1 MQREVVQDF
10 LNLPGIEGVALVDGR
25 SRPYFCGVDQTLNF
39 QQKEALAQ
47 GIQQVVETTP
57 PDFEFFEFQFTGH
70 QVYIY
75 KLDHGVILLVLTSD
89 HLIYPAY
96 VRAVEK
102 LKLELQDDI
111 TNAIATFRLLAGKIT
126 LSGHDYWKR
135 GQGLADSPLTGGTS
149 AGYPSPSLPSPS
161 THPQNGKV
169 GPVASSSAPP
179 AVVAPP
185 AEKPRPQAVPVNL
198 TADSPTPTPP
208 AAPPVAPP
216 QPTVVTTAP
225 PATPTPVAA
234 LPPSIEEVVQ
244 IINHI
249 SQFTKQYLGTTV
261 VSNYWKSSRPAEA
274 WLTKFEVDRAGKWS
288 FAGGNLNATLTE
300 EQTAWM
306 KQWIAAFSKRC
317 AVVIRDFPIL
327 LRQSDISDRLKDALL
342 PK

>member
-75 KLDHGVILLVLTSD
+75 KLDHGVILLVLTSG
-89 HLIYPAY
+89 HLIYPSY

-111 TNAIATFRLLAGKIT
+111 TNAIATFRLLAGNIT
-126 LSGHDYWKR
+126 LSGHNYWKR
-135 GQGLADSPLTGGTS
+135 DPTPAQ
-149 AGYPSPSLPSPS
+149 PSPSPPTPTSYV
-161 THPQNGKV
+161 QNG
-169 GPVASSSAPP
+169 APP
-179 AVVAPP
+179 AVSTPAPP
-185 AEKPRPQAVPVNL
+185 A
-198 TADSPTPTPP
+198 
-208 AAPPVAPP
+208 PVAPP
-216 QPTVVTTAP
+216 VPTPAP
-225 PATPTPVAA
+225 PATPPLT
-234 LPPSIEEVVQ
+234 LGEVVQ
-244 IINHI
+244 GLNEI
-249 SQFTKQYLGTTV
+249 SQFTKQYLGATV
-261 VSNYWKSSRPAEA
+261 VSNYWKSSRPAVD
-274 WLTKFEVDRAGKWS
+274 WLTKFDVDRAGKWT
-288 FAGGNLNATLTE
+288 FGGGTVEVPLMTE
-300 EQTAWM
+300 QADWI

-317 AVVIRDFPIL
+317 AIVIRDYPTL
-327 LRQSDISDRLKDALL
+327 LQQSQMGDRLKDALL

>member
-89 HLIYPAY
+89 HLIYPSY

-111 TNAIATFRLLAGKIT
+111 TNAIATFRLLAGNIT
-126 LSGHDYWKR
+126 LSGHHYWKR
-135 GQGLADSPLTGGTS
+135 DGSSSQGGVKSPQERSG
-149 AGYPSPSLPSPS
+149 AY
-161 THPQNGKV
+161 QNGKQ
-169 GPVASSSAPP
+169 PRPEAPP
-179 AVVAPP
+179 PI
-185 AEKPRPQAVPVNL
+185 
-198 TADSPTPTPP
+198 TPTE
-208 AAPPVAPP
+208 
-216 QPTVVTTAP
+216 
-225 PATPTPVAA
+225 PVAA
-234 LPPSIEEVVQ
+234 PTQQPEPAPPPPPETVPEPVPEPPPLPRLTLEDVVKGL
-244 IINHI
+244 NEI
-249 SQFTKQYLGTTV
+249 SQFTKQYLGATV
-261 VSNYWKSSRPAEA
+261 VSNYWKSSRPSAD
-274 WLTKFEVDRAGKWS
+274 WLTKFEVDRAGAWT
-288 FAGGNLNATLTE
+288 FMGGSMEGALTA
-300 EQTAWM
+300 EQEAWI

-317 AVVIRDFPIL
+317 SIVIRDYPTL
-327 LRQSDISDRLKDALL
+327 LQQSQMGDRLKDALL
-342 PK
+342 PN